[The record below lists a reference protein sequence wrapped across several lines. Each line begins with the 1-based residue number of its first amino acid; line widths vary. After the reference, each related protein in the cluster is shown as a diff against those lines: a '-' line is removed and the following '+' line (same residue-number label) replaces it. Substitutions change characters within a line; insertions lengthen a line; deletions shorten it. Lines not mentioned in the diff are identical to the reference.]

1 MSKHRPLVLV
11 LLIRIFIQFNK
22 LFLVIS
28 KACFNRSSTTTM
40 KIIIVNQ
47 KHAQTRSI
55 TLSGWTRAFLSV
67 CLIGLPT
74 FAGAWG
80 YSWLMSS
87 DVFQS
92 PKNEQQAWLDSLA
105 LKDTEPADDK
115 DAEVNAQMAALAAK
129 VAELQARLIRLDAL
143 GEKLTQTANLD
154 QSEFDFTLHSTAI
167 GGPNYVDPD
176 IIYTAPDVHE
186 TLGDLA
192 EKIGSREEQ
201 LSVIESLLSNRLL
214 LDDVLVAGSPVKTGR
229 ISSRFGYRQD
239 PFTAKKAFHGG
250 IDFAVKEGTQVHSVA
265 AGVVNWSGRHPEYGN
280 LVELKHANGL
290 VTRYAHNKSLLVKA
304 GDVIKKGQ
312 VIALSG
318 STGRSSGPH
327 VHFEVYKHG
336 RIVDPSSYIQRTNR

>member
-1 MSKHRPLVLV
+1 MPWNR
-11 LLIRIFIQFNK
+11 R
-22 LFLVIS
+22 FLPDLRL
-28 KACFNRSSTTTM
+28 CTFRWLSSNHKIDNHESM

-47 KHAQTRSI
+47 KHTQTRSI
-55 TLSGWTRAFLSV
+55 TLGGWTRAFLSV

-74 FAGAWG
+74 FVGAWG

-87 DVFQS
+87 EILSS
-92 PKNEQQAWLDSLA
+92 PRNEQQAWFA
-105 LKDTEPADDK
+105 ETPKDDNPEGEDQAQN
-115 DAEVNAQMAALAAK
+115 EEQVNAQVAALAAK

-154 QSEFDFTLHSTAI
+154 QSEFDFSIQPAI
-167 GGPNYVDPD
+167 GGPNYIDPN
-176 IIYTAPDVHE
+176 IVYTAPDVHE
-186 TLGDLA
+186 TLEELA

-201 LSVIESLLSNRLL
+201 LTVIESLLSNRLL
-214 LDDVLVAGSPVKTGR
+214 LDDVLVAGSPVKTGH

-250 IDFAVKEGTQVHSVA
+250 IDFAVREGTQVHSVA
-265 AGVVNWSGRHPEYGN
+265 AGVVNWAGRHPEYGN

-290 VTRYAHNKSLLVKA
+290 VTRYAHNKKLLVKT
-304 GDVIKKGQ
+304 GEVIKKGQ